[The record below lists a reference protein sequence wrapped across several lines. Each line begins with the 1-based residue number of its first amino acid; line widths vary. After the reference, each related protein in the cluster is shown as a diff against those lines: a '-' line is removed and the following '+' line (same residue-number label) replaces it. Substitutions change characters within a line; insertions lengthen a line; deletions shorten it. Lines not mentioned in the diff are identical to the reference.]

1 MERQKI
7 HYIYSI
13 FLSILLTVAG
23 LCLMV
28 ACVGIYNAGDQP
40 FSREAVATA
49 FHRIAIPVYLCLG
62 GVIVSFLLNLLL
74 PEKRP
79 PLLPVKNDPHILNRL
94 HQRVDL
100 TQCDEYMQ
108 QTFRAFPK
116 KRRIHQTVSGI
127 LLGLGSVIFLCYAL
141 NSGNYH
147 DSQING
153 SMIRAVK
160 RLLICM
166 GIPFLYSLFTAY
178 YCRASIRAELK
189 LLKTIQPTRTPP
201 RFPAAAPQPGICRFV
216 PYGIL
221 AVAVIFLLLGL
232 FTGGTADVMTKAINI
247 CTECV
252 GLG

>member
-1 MERQKI
+1 MDRQKI

-13 FLSILLTVAG
+13 LLSILLTVAG
-23 LCLMV
+23 VCLMV

-49 FHRIAIPVYLCLG
+49 FGRICIPVYLCLG
-62 GVIVSFLLNLLL
+62 GVAVSFL
-74 PEKRP
+74 
-79 PLLPVKNDPHILNRL
+79 LNRL

-100 TQCDEYMQ
+100 TQCDESMQ
-108 QTFRAFPK
+108 RTFRQFPK

-160 RLLICM
+160 LLLVCM
-166 GIPFLYSLFTAY
+166 GIPFFYSLFTAY

-201 RFPAAAPQPGICRFV
+201 RFPAAVPEAGICRFV
-216 PYGIL
+216 PYVIL
-221 AVAVIFLLLGL
+221 ALAAASLLLGL